1 MGRRVSRRL
10 PAACC
15 SWRWRSSPREPLAG
29 PSCSVDRSA
38 ARRSAPLRHR
48 TAIMVKRLAWLF
60 VCVAATVSAQP
71 AARRATNLAA
81 LLAHPDF
88 YHGRPVLLVG
98 AVSFEN
104 NGQVRIKDD
113 AGSVRLVFK
122 GTVPDGSDEIRGEFW
137 DLGRLNAADPRLAS
151 YDVKSTFGID
161 PEAPWPRPGQV
172 LAVIARAGA
181 AASAPSAPSIRNLVL
196 YPSRY
201 LDQRVTVTGQFAG
214 RNLLGDLAD
223 APGVSRYD
231 FVLRSVDAAIWVT
244 NMRPKGKD
252 FELSLDARIDT
263 GRWLEVSGTLHEGRG
278 LQWLDAQAGSL
289 KLTQAPKD
297 LHEEQ
302 PIRVP
307 AAPPPEVVFSAPTDG
322 ETDVAGLTRIRIQFS
337 RDINPTTFKN
347 HVRVAYAANAAR
359 PAVDAPPVA
368 PEFSTQYM
376 PGTRVLEIRFGGAF
390 ERFQTVRVELMEGIL
405 GTDGQALKPWT
416 LTFQTGGS

>member
-1 MGRRVSRRL
+1 
-10 PAACC
+10 
-15 SWRWRSSPREPLAG
+15 
-29 PSCSVDRSA
+29 
-38 ARRSAPLRHR
+38 
-48 TAIMVKRLAWLF
+48 VKRIGLLALLI
-60 VCVAATVSAQP
+60 ATTVSAQP
-71 AARRATNLAA
+71 ATRRATNIAA
-81 LLAHPDF
+81 LLGHSTF
-88 YHGRPVLLVG
+88 YHLRQVALVG
-98 AVSFEN
+98 TITLQNSGEMRVTS
-104 NGQVRIKDD
+104 D
-113 AGSVRLVFK
+113 AGSIRLIFR
-122 GTVPDGSDEIRGEFW
+122 GSPPDGPADVRGEFW
-137 DLGRLNAADPRLAS
+137 DLGRMGSTDPRLVS
-151 YDVKSTFGID
+151 YDVKATFGID
-161 PEAPWPRPGQV
+161 PDAGWPRPGQV
-172 LAVIARAGA
+172 LAIVASSVSA
-181 AASAPSAPSIRNLVL
+181 ATLPAAPSIRNAVL
-196 YPSRY
+196 FPERY
-201 LDQRVTVTGQFAG
+201 LDQRITLTGQFAG
-214 RNLLGDLAD
+214 RNLLGDLPD
-223 APGVSRYD
+223 APGQSRYD
-231 FVLRSVDAAIWVT
+231 FVLRSADAAVWVT
-244 NMRPKGKD
+244 NMRPRGKD

>member
-1 MGRRVSRRL
+1 
-10 PAACC
+10 
-15 SWRWRSSPREPLAG
+15 
-29 PSCSVDRSA
+29 
-38 ARRSAPLRHR
+38 
-48 TAIMVKRLAWLF
+48 MVKRLAWLF

-161 PEAPWPRPGQV
+161 PEVPWPRPGQV
-172 LAVIARAGA
+172 LAVIASAVS

-263 GRWLEVSGTLHEGRG
+263 GRWLEVSGTIQQGRG

-289 KLTQAPKD
+289 KLTQPPKETTSID
-297 LHEEQ
+297 E
-302 PIRVP
+302 PAIRVP
-307 AAPPPEVVFSAPTDG
+307 AAPPPEVVFSAPTNG
-322 ETDVAGLTRIRIQFS
+322 ETDVPLSTNVRVQFS
-337 RDINPTTFKN
+337 RDISPTTLKN
-347 HVRVAYAANAAR
+347 HIAVTYADAAATNASAAVV
-359 PAVDAPPVA
+359 PATD
-368 PEFSTQYM
+368 FTTQYL
-376 PGTRVLEIRFGGAF
+376 PGTRVLEIKFVHPL
-390 ERFQTVRVELMEGIL
+390 ERFRTVQIQLGESIL
-405 GTDGQALKPWT
+405 GTDQQPLMPWT
-416 LTFQTGGS
+416 LTFQTGG